1 MSGAS
6 DDLEHSRDPIEPPV
20 GTRTPALSMTSSS
33 AQILDPHAAAN
44 RREQVE
50 KIASGCDELT
60 LARVRSAG
68 AGDRRAQRW
77 LAEAVLADVRT
88 VARSLSRCSVE
99 ADDASQFAIIQVLRA
114 AARFEGRSSVRHWAR
129 RVATL
134 AVLKHQRRAR
144 AQRARD
150 QAHASLPPPPPTT
163 DWGELGDALP
173 RSLREYLAELPSDQ
187 AEALVLKHALGYS
200 VPEIAQLTE
209 ASPNT
214 VKSRLR
220 LGARELR
227 RRVRQDTLVGVRRGG
242 PR

>member
-1 MSGAS
+1 M
-6 DDLEHSRDPIEPPV
+6 
-20 GTRTPALSMTSSS
+20 SSS
-33 AQILDPHAAAN
+33 SVQILDPRTAASG
-44 RREQVE
+44 REQVQ

-99 ADDASQFAIIQVLRA
+99 ADDASQFAIIQVLKA
-114 AARFEGRSSVRHWAR
+114 AAGFEGRSSVRHWAR

-134 AVLKHQRRAR
+134 AVLKHHRQMR

-150 QAHASLPPPPPTT
+150 LAHASLPGPPLTA
-163 DWGELGDALP
+163 DGASLGDALP
-173 RSLREYLAELPSDQ
+173 RSLREYLTELPSDQ

-200 VPEIAQLTE
+200 VPEIAELTKT
-209 ASPNT
+209 SPNT

-220 LGARELR
+220 IGARELR
-227 RRVRQDTLVGVRRGG
+227 RRVRQETLVGVRRGAS
-242 PR
+242 R